1 MSTSAT
7 TPSTP
12 SGTPGPG
19 GPGSMAVTDP
29 GRSPAGARL
38 RQNGPGGQGRVLPDP
53 APGTPSSSPGSSP
66 DDVVARG
73 RSTASRL
80 TSLMPVIA
88 LVALV
93 AALTAADPGFLTE
106 RSLVAV
112 VNTAAPLAVLAAGAT
127 IVVLCGGIDL
137 SIAALCSLASV
148 LLALWLPDL
157 GGVAILAVVLAAA
170 ALGALQGLVHVVARI
185 PSFVVTLGGM
195 SVFGA
200 VALVV
205 SGAGTVG
212 VSNLDPLR
220 WATMY
225 VGGRVPVAVLVA
237 VLVVAAIAF
246 TIRLTPLDSCLK
258 ATGYAESAARL
269 AGIHVDAV
277 KVGAFALSGAC
288 AGLAAVLLVSRNFS
302 GSPTMADSLL
312 LPAVAAIVVGGTA
325 ITGGH
330 GGVWRTL
337 AGALVVTLL
346 RVGLSTVG
354 VSSAYEQILYG
365 AVIVAAVALTLD
377 RSKVLTIK

>member
-1 MSTSAT
+1 MST
-7 TPSTP
+7 PV
-12 SGTPGPG
+12 
-19 GPGSMAVTDP
+19 VTK
-29 GRSPAGARL
+29 PASDA
-38 RQNGPGGQGRVLPDP
+38 
-53 APGTPSSSPGSSP
+53 A
-66 DDVVARG
+66 VARG
-73 RSTASRL
+73 PRASERVA
-80 TSLMPVIA
+80 SFMPVIA

-93 AALTAADPGFLTE
+93 AALAGADPGFLTE

-112 VNTAAPLAVLAAGAT
+112 ANTAAPLAVLACGAT
-127 IVVLCGGIDL
+127 LVVLCGGIDL
-137 SIAALCSLASV
+137 SIAAMCSLSSV

-157 GGVAILAVVLAAA
+157 GGLTAFAVVGVAGAV
-170 ALGALQGLVHVVARI
+170 GALQGLVHVFFRI

-195 SVFGA
+195 SIFSA

-205 SGAGTVG
+205 SNAGTVPVVDNG
-212 VSNLDPLR
+212 PIR
-220 WATMY
+220 WANMY
-225 VGGRVPVAVLVA
+225 VAGRVPTSVVVAVGLI
-237 VLVVAAIAF
+237 AAIALVV
-246 TIRLTPLDSCLK
+246 RLTPIDSCLK
-258 ATGYAESAARL
+258 ATGYSESAARL
-269 AGIHVDAV
+269 AGIHVDLV
-277 KVGAFALSGAC
+277 KIGAFAASGAC

-354 VSSAYEQILYG
+354 VPSAYEQILYG
-365 AVIVAAVALTLD
+365 TVIVLAVALTLD